1 MIKTGTT
8 YTLHR
13 LADGYDIHIDG
24 ELAGWSAGNLEDAR
38 NTARAIARDRGT
50 DPATLRILL
59 GRRVR

>member
-13 LADGYDIHIDG
+13 LGNGYDICADG
-24 ELAGWSAGNLEDAR
+24 ELAGWSAGNVDDAR
-38 NTARAIARDRGT
+38 ATARAIARSRGQDT
-50 DPATLRILL
+50 TTLRILI